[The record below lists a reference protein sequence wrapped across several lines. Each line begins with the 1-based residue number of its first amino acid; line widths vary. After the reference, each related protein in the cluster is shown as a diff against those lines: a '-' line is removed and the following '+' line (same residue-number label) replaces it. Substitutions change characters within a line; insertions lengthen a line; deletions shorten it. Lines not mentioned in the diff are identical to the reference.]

1 MKTRKES
8 NGLIRNKQRTKEKI
22 ITATQTVFKEKGYTG
37 LTTANITKEAEVNHT
52 LIRKYFGSLE
62 DLIETYVKQNDFWQL
77 PTNERINN
85 LLKNERQPSKFD
97 IVLLLNAMFEKVFHN
112 EELQKILLWE
122 LSENSD
128 IMKKIADEREVLGE
142 KIFSLLDENHDT
154 KFDLRAMLAIQIA
167 GLYYLSIHAK
177 SNGSL
182 FCGIDLNTP
191 EGRQRIVKS
200 MESIVDLIM

>member
-22 ITATQTVFKEKGYTG
+22 ITATETVFKEKGYTG
-37 LTTANITKEAEVNHT
+37 LTTANITKEAGVNHT
-52 LIRKYFGSLE
+52 LIQKYFGSLE
-62 DLIETYVKQNDFWQL
+62 DLIEQYVKQNDFWQL
-77 PTNERINN
+77 PTNERIND
-85 LLKNERQPSKFD
+85 LITNERQPSKFD
-97 IVLLLNAMFEKVFHN
+97 IVLLLNAMFDKVFHN

-122 LSENSD
+122 LSEDSE
-128 IMKKIADEREVLGE
+128 IMKKIAEEREVLGE
-142 KIFSLLDENHDT
+142 KLFSLLEENKDT
-154 KFDLRAMLAIQIA
+154 KFDLRAMLAVQIA

-182 FCGIDLNTP
+182 FCGIDVNTP

-200 MESIVDLIM
+200 MESVVDLMM